1 MEDMFSFFQDF
12 ENFDVKH
19 YIETVTRLFN
29 TDDRFRGMTCSLLAL
44 IVVFIITITIY
55 KVYEYK

>member
-1 MEDMFSFFQDF
+1 MEDMFSFF
-12 ENFDVKH
+12 H

-44 IVVFIITITIY
+44 IVVLIITITISKFMDINNY
-55 KVYEYK
+55 

>member
-12 ENFDVKH
+12 ENFDAQH

-29 TDDRFRGMTCSLLAL
+29 TDDRFRGMTFSC
-44 IVVFIITITIY
+44 Y
-55 KVYEYK
+55 K

>member
-12 ENFDVKH
+12 DVQH

-29 TDDRFRGMTCSLLAL
+29 TGDTFRSEIL
-44 IVVFIITITIY
+44 V
-55 KVYEYK
+55 